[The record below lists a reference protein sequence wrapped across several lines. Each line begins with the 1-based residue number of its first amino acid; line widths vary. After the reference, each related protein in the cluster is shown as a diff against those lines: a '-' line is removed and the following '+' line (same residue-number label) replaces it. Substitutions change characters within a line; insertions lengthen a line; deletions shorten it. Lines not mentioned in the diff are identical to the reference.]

1 MSRSGAPWHRPGRP
15 IGVNGMARTGTAPGQ
30 QALARARQDRR
41 ALVVMT
47 IAHGIQHF
55 YVAGLAVTYPFVVA
69 QFHVSYAVLGLW
81 LSAAGLLGGLLQA
94 AAGLLRRAS
103 ARTVLTA
110 QDLAMGGTALLGAAA
125 PGFGAFGSARILGA
139 AVSWPQHP
147 VGSAYL
153 SDRFPQRRATAL
165 SWHTA
170 GGSLG
175 TVAVPVLMSAAIATA
190 GWRWALVALGVALC
204 AGGLLVRAA
213 LPPERTGAD
222 QARERPTER
231 AGLWQL
237 LRRRQVAAVLAAGTI
252 AAGGRGL
259 GTLSTYIPAYLRSG
273 LHLSTLTVGTLF
285 TLIMAASIA
294 GPVAGG
300 LLADRFGR
308 ARTLT
313 VTYIAAAIAVA
324 AFGFAGRS
332 LWVLALLG
340 VCVGVLAYAE
350 SPLLQAVFADL
361 TGDGAARTAFGAF
374 FAISYGVGSLWVA
387 VIGWIISTAGFPAA
401 FAAMAASFA
410 AAAVIIGLV
419 VRDEPSSP
427 AESVA
432 EDPA

>member
-1 MSRSGAPWHRPGRP
+1 MS
-15 IGVNGMARTGTAPGQ
+15 V
-30 QALARARQDRR
+30 
-41 ALVVMT
+41 
-47 IAHGIQHF
+47 
-55 YVAGLAVTYPFVVA
+55 
-69 QFHVSYAVLGLW
+69 
-81 LSAAGLLGGLLQA
+81 
-94 AAGLLRRAS
+94 
-103 ARTVLTA
+103 
-110 QDLAMGGTALLGAAA
+110 
-125 PGFGAFGSARILGA
+125 
-139 AVSWPQHP
+139 
-147 VGSAYL
+147 
-153 SDRFPQRRATAL
+153 
-165 SWHTA
+165 
-170 GGSLG
+170 
-175 TVAVPVLMSAAIATA
+175 AIAAA
-190 GWRWALVALGVALC
+190 GWRWALIALGAALG

-213 LPPERTGAD
+213 LPPERTEAGTG
-222 QARERPTER
+222 QAGERPAEH

-273 LHLSTLTVGTLF
+273 LRMSTLTVGTLF

-332 LWVLALLG
+332 LWVLAVLG

-374 FAISYGVGSLWVA
+374 FAISHGIGSLW
-387 VIGWIISTAGFPAA
+387 SPSSAGSSAPPA
-401 FAAMAASFA
+401 S
-410 AAAVIIGLV
+410 
-419 VRDEPSSP
+419 RPRSPRWPRRSRPPPPSSP
-427 AESVA
+427 SPCEASHHRLPGPWRKIRRSAGATRPPCPLAWRPPGSPEAAVTAVRRQERARPPWSA
-432 EDPA
+432 RTRRPPASRRRPRWPP